1 MNKYLEMKNRQQKE
15 FDEFAN
21 KNMFFAFSDKQF
33 EEGMQKLGL
42 QKDDTDKI
50 YRTIGGGFVL
60 RTASKEM
67 NNIFK
72 RHEQERKDAIEA
84 DKDGTG
90 FIYDMFDYELA
101 NHEYGYTGD
110 SEEAVEALGLTYEE
124 IEQDV
129 RLKEAFNK
137 AKKHQIEMS

>member
-21 KNMFFAFSDKQF
+21 KNMFFAFSDMQF

-42 QKDDTDKI
+42 QKDDLDKI

-60 RTASKEM
+60 KTACEEM
-67 NNIFK
+67 HNIFK
-72 RHEQERKDAIEA
+72 RHERERKDAIKA

-90 FIYDMFDYELA
+90 YIYDMFDYELA

-110 SEEAVEALGLTYEE
+110 DEDAVEALGLTYEE

-129 RLKEAFNK
+129 RLKRAFK
-137 AKKHQIEMS
+137 RAKKHQFEMA